1 MDYTDIVA
9 AVSFAGMM
17 AAFASVAA
25 LKVAPLAARWG
36 ISKVL
41 GMIGR

>member
-1 MDYTDIVA
+1 MDYADIVS
-9 AVSFAGMM
+9 AVAYTGLL
-17 AAFASVAA
+17 AAFASVAS

-41 GMIGR
+41 SMIGR

>member
-9 AVSFAGMM
+9 AVAFTGLLT
-17 AAFASVAA
+17 AFASIAA

>member
-9 AVSFAGMM
+9 AVSFAGLL
-17 AAFASVAA
+17 AAFGSVAA

-36 ISKVL
+36 IAKVL